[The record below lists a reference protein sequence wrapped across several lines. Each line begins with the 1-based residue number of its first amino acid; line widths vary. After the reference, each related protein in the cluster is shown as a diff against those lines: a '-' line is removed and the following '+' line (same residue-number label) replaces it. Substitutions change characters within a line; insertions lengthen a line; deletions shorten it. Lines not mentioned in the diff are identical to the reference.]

1 MTTHHRFHC
10 PACSTT
16 LTDWLEETTRADL
29 IIARSYTAAIIP
41 RGYVVCSDS
50 VEGYTRG
57 FTRGRETRWM
67 VAPLPRAQLAFHADG
82 DRTQGCCGLNYP
94 TGEENLVCATCHADV
109 AIGFEDCMGPHW
121 AAFIPT
127 VGHEVTTRADRVPL
141 DEAISRL
148 DTVLARGSGTL
159 RSSSVGKIPDGV
171 YVECDEPADW
181 EPGTSRMDRISL
193 ALDGEQLVV
202 TDSLAPERVFVVAT
216 PRAMLIRLICASVTP
231 WGELDCAL
239 RWRADEEVRVVH
251 DPLTARV
258 LIASFVG
265 GQPHGIVLPADAWLE
280 AWARLRERVEN
291 ARGSEIL
298 D

>member
-1 MTTHHRFHC
+1 MTTLHRFRC
-10 PACSTT
+10 PACTAT
-16 LTDWLEETTRADL
+16 LTDWLEETSHAEL
-29 IIARSYTAAIIP
+29 IARSYTAAIVP
-41 RGYVVCSDS
+41 RGYVVWSGGI
-50 VEGYTRG
+50 EGYSRG
-57 FTRGRETRWM
+57 FDAGRASRWM
-67 VAPLPRAQLAFHADG
+67 VAPLSRAKVAFHADG
-82 DRTQGCCGLNYP
+82 GRTQGCCGLNYP
-94 TGEENLVCATCHADV
+94 TGEENLVCASCHAEV

-127 VGHEVTTRADRVPL
+127 VGHEVATHPERVAL
-141 DEAISRL
+141 DDGIARL
-148 DTVLARGSGTL
+148 DAVLARRSGRV
-159 RSSSVGKIPDGV
+159 RSSSVGKIPDGA
-171 YVECDEPADW
+171 YVECDEPAGW
-181 EPGTSRMDRISL
+181 EPGTLRMNRISL
-193 ALDGEQLVV
+193 ALDGEQLIV
-202 TDSLAPERVFVVAT
+202 TDAFSPARVFAVAT

-251 DPLTARV
+251 DPLTSRV

-291 ARGSEIL
+291 ARASEVL